1 MQPLIIAELGTAHGG
16 SAACARELIDAAAFA
31 GADGVKFQIVYA
43 DEILHPNTGTVPL
56 PGGDTPLY
64 EVFKKLETP
73 PDFFAGLKQYTES
86 KNLLF
91 LATPFG
97 LRSAAEL
104 KSLAPKAVKIASPEL
119 NYTHLVREVAG
130 WNIPAYLSTG
140 VSTLAGIES
149 ALEFFNSPVC
159 LLHCITAYP
168 APPEQYNLRLLTT
181 LRSLFGVQTG
191 LSDHSLDP
199 VLVPS
204 IAAALNAALIE
215 KHFCLSRAAGGL
227 DDPIALPPAAFA
239 DMAKAVRETAAAL
252 DAGDDAL
259 DMVIKRFGAETVNG
273 VLGDGVK
280 RLAPAEKANY
290 GRTNRSIHALRLIKK
305 GELITAEN
313 AAILRTEKILRPG
326 LPPSFFEN
334 VLNRPACRD
343 IPAGEGIRFQDI

>member
-97 LRSAAEL
+97 LRSATEL
-104 KSLAPKAVKIASPEL
+104 KALAPKAVKIASPEL

-149 ALEFFNSPVC
+149 ALEFFNSTVC
-159 LLHCITAYP
+159 RLHFLKMYLTGPHAGTYP
-168 APPEQYNLRLLTT
+168 QAKASAFKTSKAMLINSMLISLSPSRPTPCTPCTRLEP
-181 LRSLFGVQTG
+181 RHWRDG
-191 LSDHSLDP
+191 
-199 VLVPS
+199 
-204 IAAALNAALIE
+204 
-215 KHFCLSRAAGGL
+215 RGGL
-227 DDPIALPPAAFA
+227 PQHRRQNRRQNRGQF
-239 DMAKAVRETAAAL
+239 
-252 DAGDDAL
+252 
-259 DMVIKRFGAETVNG
+259 
-273 VLGDGVK
+273 
-280 RLAPAEKANY
+280 
-290 GRTNRSIHALRLIKK
+290 RT
-305 GELITAEN
+305 G
-313 AAILRTEKILRPG
+313 
-326 LPPSFFEN
+326 
-334 VLNRPACRD
+334 
-343 IPAGEGIRFQDI
+343 